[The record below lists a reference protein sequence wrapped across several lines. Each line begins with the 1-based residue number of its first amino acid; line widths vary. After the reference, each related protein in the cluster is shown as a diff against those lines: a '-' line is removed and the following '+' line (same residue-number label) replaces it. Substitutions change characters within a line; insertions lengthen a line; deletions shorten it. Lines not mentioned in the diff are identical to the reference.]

1 MCTRTKYL
9 IDSFNLINNIIL
21 WVCVNVSLSSKYIGN
36 NITVVDTCLQTTDIL
51 ALVHCEYYYNNN
63 IVLYI
68 IFIIFITNIIY
79 YIIMCN
85 VYTITVPYNIMLLY
99 PDTTKVGTSIIFIAI
114 IYARRGRPPR
124 VIMLYRECY
133 DL

>member
-21 WVCVNVSLSSKYIGN
+21 CVNVSLSSKYIGN

-68 IFIIFITNIIY
+68 IFIIFIMY
-79 YIIMCN
+79 N
-85 VYTITVPYNIMLLY
+85 VYTITAPYNIMLLY

-124 VIMLYRECY
+124 IIMLYRKYY